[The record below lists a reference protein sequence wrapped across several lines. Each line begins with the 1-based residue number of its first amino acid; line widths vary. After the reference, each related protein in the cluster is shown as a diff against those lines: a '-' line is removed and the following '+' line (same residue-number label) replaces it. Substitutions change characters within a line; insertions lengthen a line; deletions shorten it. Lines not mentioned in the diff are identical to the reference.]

1 MTFLVPFHGGLMI
14 IQCPSCQ
21 SIRIAALHN
30 GRRVC
35 GSVGT
40 AAGAASGVAAATSG
54 ARVGMTLGYVAGPG
68 GSLLGGIAGA
78 VIGGLIGEWLA
89 ERQVPLSVTSST
101 KPFSTTCNAWI
112 VATPFDSTLINPY
125 FAFPPF
131 TAYQSPPCA
140 GFYAPLEA

>member
-1 MTFLVPFHGGLMI
+1 MI

-21 SIRIAALHN
+21 SIRIAALHT

-78 VIGGLIGEWLA
+78 VIGGLIGGVAGGEAGAALGDKRDQTFLDNLKGLA
-89 ERQVPLSVTSST
+89 CGPTLSLLHKLSLP
-101 KPFSTTCNAWI
+101 KHNDAR
-112 VATPFDSTLINPY
+112 
-125 FAFPPF
+125 
-131 TAYQSPPCA
+131 
-140 GFYAPLEA
+140 

>member
-1 MTFLVPFHGGLMI
+1 MAFLVPFHGGFMI
-14 IQCPSCQ
+14 IQCPKCQ
-21 SIRIAALHN
+21 SIRASTLHN

-78 VIGGLIGEWLA
+78 VIGGLIGG
-89 ERQVPLSVTSST
+89 
-101 KPFSTTCNAWI
+101 
-112 VATPFDSTLINPY
+112 VAGGE
-125 FAFPPF
+125 
-131 TAYQSPPCA
+131 A
-140 GFYAPLEA
+140 GAALGDKLDQTFLDNLQCLDCGHDFRLDTD